1 MELRSSSQYL
11 AMGFRLTCQLK
22 AYEELF
28 DEYFLGKYEKESGNG
43 CGQTYLIAGLM
54 NTGAPSKRKK

>member
-1 MELRSSSQYL
+1 
-11 AMGFRLTCQLK
+11 LK

-43 CGQTYLIAGLM
+43 CGQTDLIAGLM